1 MYLKPYDIYNFGAG
15 INVLYLNVIREL
27 NGWAEGVLE
36 ERRHLVKAEVQQQH
50 QKEEQQQRNQDVQ
63 EYMPVRYLT

>member
-1 MYLKPYDIYNFGAG
+1 M
-15 INVLYLNVIREL
+15 YLNVIREL
-27 NGWAEGVLE
+27 NGWEEGVLE

-63 EYMPVRYLT
+63 EYSQCGI